1 MYSFGVEGSVDT
13 EQGVVLVKPL
23 RPPPGPAWSN
33 RTGQPQVVETS
44 PPKENLFE
52 GSRRAIAFYW
62 SPDSS
67 KLLWLSVPEK
77 DDFARTGEAF
87 EVMLVATPQNH
98 LLRSPPL
105 SLSRFPPGRTWSN
118 ESPTVAVSHFISRR
132 VLIVVMQRVR
142 LSPPNER
149 RRGEGRDVAAWYG
162 GKDETC
168 PVSSGGGGGAQ
179 DSDTPKKPRECNIL
193 RCLAPSTAW
202 RGTRGTPAGG

>member
-13 EQGVVLVKPL
+13 GQGIVPVKPL
-23 RPPPGPAWSN
+23 RPPPGSAWSN

-52 GSRRAIAFYW
+52 DSRRAIAFYW

-87 EVMLVATPQNH
+87 EVMLVATLQNH

-105 SLSRFPPGRTWSN
+105 SPSRFLPGGTWSKERFSSWSCN
-118 ESPTVAVSHFISRR
+118 TSSSLHPT
-132 VLIVVMQRVR
+132 R
-142 LSPPNER
+142 LSPQR
-149 RRGEGRDVAAWYG
+149 ASLMMY
-162 GKDETC
+162 
-168 PVSSGGGGGAQ
+168 
-179 DSDTPKKPRECNIL
+179 
-193 RCLAPSTAW
+193 
-202 RGTRGTPAGG
+202 

>member
-1 MYSFGVEGSVDT
+1 LLEGPFEIDDDWPTPPDVNPPPAAGRCDQQRMYSFGVEGSVDT

-87 EVMLVATPQNH
+87 EVMLVATLQNH

-105 SLSRFPPGRTWSN
+105 SPSRFLPGGTWSKERFSSWSCN
-118 ESPTVAVSHFISRR
+118 TSSSLHPT
-132 VLIVVMQRVR
+132 R
-142 LSPPNER
+142 LSPQR
-149 RRGEGRDVAAWYG
+149 ASLMMY
-162 GKDETC
+162 
-168 PVSSGGGGGAQ
+168 
-179 DSDTPKKPRECNIL
+179 
-193 RCLAPSTAW
+193 
-202 RGTRGTPAGG
+202 